1 MMDPAHIAVIQ
12 LIYIMCYEIREDILN
27 HEPYKTILR
36 TNIDISQTEKII
48 GGLSHQQAIDIPTRT
63 YSVVLDILD
72 PKYRPLAESA
82 YQEML
87 MMTV

>member
-12 LIYIMCYEIREDILN
+12 LIYIMCYEIREGILEY
-27 HEPYKTILR
+27 EPYKTILR
-36 TNIDISQTEKII
+36 TNIDITQMEKII
-48 GGLSHQQAIDIPTRT
+48 GGMSYQQAIDIPSRA

-87 MMTV
+87 MTIV